1 MEDEYTNSEMRLL
14 REGIDY
20 PAFSA
25 DCDEPDCDDEVLL
38 AAKKAFGISYLYPWQ
53 RIVIANILDAASSY
67 GTSPFGSCAF
77 SDDCVSDESVFDRRA
92 GEEVS
97 GGVTAAIGRL
107 SADSA
112 DFGVQ
117 VDSAESAML
126 SDVFC
131 TGQQIVLLP
140 TGAGKSLCFLTPAL
154 LLPGPT
160 LVLYPLLA
168 LMADQKRRMDAAG
181 IQSVVFRGQQSAK
194 ERERAFSD
202 IHGGAKI
209 ILANPEVLQNEEL
222 VNRLSVCGISHI
234 AIDEAHCVSEWG
246 DSFRPAYLTLGN
258 IIKKLN
264 VRVVTA
270 FTATASPSVLSR
282 VAEVLFDGRAHIVR
296 SESDRPNIHYHV
308 INAFAKK
315 RAAFQL
321 ALTEKKPLIIFCGT
335 RRNAEDMAREL
346 SLFCGNDNVRFYHA
360 GMEKDEKTSVEQWF
374 FPKKDAILC
383 CTCAFGMGVDKRD
396 IHTVIHLEP
405 SPTAEAY
412 IQEAGRGGRDG
423 SIAKAILLWSPK
435 DRKRSERFLPSARE
449 RVLARFAQAGT
460 CRRQILLD
468 ALGGEQAFCDGCD
481 VCERNGA
488 APFAQD
494 AERVLDYVRHH
505 RKCFGMHELQVRLLS
520 LMNGQDKAV
529 YGQHVWEQHD
539 IKEILEWLLREKLLR
554 VALWP
559 WSGKVDC
566 MSPFFKSRL
575 YRRYALSILRLHRR
589 IQRLRR
595 FVLLARAQG
604 LQQRAGAALRRGA
617 FSGSALRNLQL
628 KIPPA
633 SES

>member
-25 DCDEPDCDDEVLL
+25 DCDERDCDDEVLL

-67 GTSPFGSCAF
+67 GTSHFDLCAF

-97 GGVTAAIGRL
+97 GGVTAAAGRL

-308 INAFAKK
+308 VNAFAKK

-423 SIAKAILLWSPK
+423 SVAKAILLWSPN

-554 VALWP
+554 IALWP